1 MKKIL
6 YTTLMAVSA
15 LLTVSCREF
24 LTVVP
29 EDRVVAENYYVDAE
43 AVRQNTASL
52 YASRPW
58 FDYHSGFMFYGGDML
73 AGDMYYTYDQ
83 EGHYYYNSVTSTN
96 SHLYTG
102 WYTLFRIIS
111 FANSIILD
119 MPEAARNNGVEEEVI
134 QAALGEAYTMRAY
147 AYYVLTE
154 YWGEVPIIE
163 NSTALITSDNTNDIY
178 VRKNTQESLYR
189 FIERDLE
196 RAVEVLP
203 ESDDPERATKWT
215 AMGLLAK
222 VQVTHA
228 AYLMG
233 SNQGAAAELY
243 AEAKTNAKNAVDGGQ
258 ANGYGMWSDYSTMF
272 DVQANNCCESLL
284 AIQCC
289 VGVYGD
295 GNARNANFSRS
306 SVIADQSWGGGKGPT
321 ISLQNSYAP
330 EDLRRKAVFM
340 TGGDYYE
347 NILSASGG
355 YTYYFVNRG
364 CVPGSDDDP
373 LETAAENSN
382 EMLANIKKYVIG
394 KPEDCDGCVGL
405 NQDGGNNLYLL
416 RFTDVMMVY
425 IEACIG
431 TGNETGDGVAIG
443 YMGQILNRAG
453 LSNNYSSISY
463 IDLIKERRK
472 EFAFEGQNWFDIKR
486 LWYRN
491 HEEALNYLSDMDR
504 DMKYTFNWRHPNFKY
519 DGSGNPTYSLKDQ
532 YVWENQR
539 EMYTTVWESMDIT
552 ADNAPDEY
560 YNGAQWL
567 EEHGHRVQNINF
579 NNESMYLPIPEAE
592 ATNAPILREP
602 AVEYEFT
609 EEE

>member
-96 SHLYTG
+96 SHLYKG

-178 VRKNTQESLYR
+178 VRKNTRESLYR

>member
-96 SHLYTG
+96 SHLYKG

-373 LETAAENSN
+373 LETAAESSN